1 MKTRLLY
8 LWESLNSS
16 FWFLPLFIILLSIGA
31 AAGLVYLDTIEFYTL
46 SGRLSYLMGGGY
58 ESARSVLS
66 VIAGAMLGVAG
77 TVFSIT
83 LVALTLASSQFGAR
97 LLRNFMYDRLNQ
109 VVLGVY
115 VATFL
120 YCIIVLRTV
129 KSSNEVEF
137 VPNLSVLFALLLAV
151 GSIFLLI
158 VFIHHISVS
167 IQADHVI
174 ADVDEKLGKS
184 LKKLYPEELGEE
196 DPNKD
201 HKELWNTLKGKFTEK
216 TTVSRDYKGY
226 LQAVD
231 NGGLMELAKE
241 YDFLLEIR
249 FRPGEFLVADMEIA
263 SVYSKN
269 DIDEK
274 VMKKLY
280 SAFIL
285 GKVRTPTQDAEFAI
299 HQLVEI
305 AARALSPGIND
316 PYTAITCIDKLCASM
331 CYLTKAHFPS
341 AYRYDDEQLRIVAKP
356 VDFAGMMD
364 AAFNQI
370 RQFGKGSPAV
380 LIRLME
386 VLVII
391 NGFARGKAQKD
402 TVLRHAQMVLNT
414 AEEAFTEM
422 NDLGDM
428 KERYKSIQKV

>member
-1 MKTRLLY
+1 M
-8 LWESLNSS
+8 
-16 FWFLPLFIILLSIGA
+16 
-31 AAGLVYLDTIEFYTL
+31 
-46 SGRLSYLMGGGY
+46 
-58 ESARSVLS
+58 
-66 VIAGAMLGVAG
+66 AGAMLGVAG

-120 YCIIVLRTV
+120 YCLLVLRTV
-129 KSSNEVEF
+129 KSPGEGEF

-167 IQADHVI
+167 IQADRVI
-174 ADVDEKLGKS
+174 ADVDEKLGKN
-184 LKKLYPEELGEE
+184 LEKLYPIGLGEE
-196 DPNKD
+196 EPVAE
-201 HKELWNTLKGKFTEK
+201 HETQWSELREK
-216 TTVSRDYKGY
+216 YPVKTAVSLDYNGY

-231 NGGLMELAKE
+231 NEGLMELAKKL
-241 YDFLLEIR
+241 DFLLKIR
-249 FRPGEFLVADMEIA
+249 FRPGEFLVKDMEIA
-263 SVYSKN
+263 AVYSKTAC
-269 DIDEK
+269 EEP
-274 VMKKLY
+274 VLKKIGG
-280 SAFIL
+280 AFIL

-299 HQLVEI
+299 DQLVEI

-316 PYTAITCIDKLCASM
+316 PYTTITCIDRLCASM
-331 CYLTKAHFPS
+331 CYLTKARFPS
-341 AYRYDDEQLRIVAKP
+341 AYRYDDDQLRIVAKP

-370 RQFGKGSPAV
+370 RQFGKDSPSV

-391 NGFARGKAQKD
+391 NGFARGKTQKD
-402 TVLRHAQMVLNT
+402 AVLRHAQMVLNM
-414 AEEAFTEM
+414 AEEAFPEK
-422 NDLGDM
+422 NDLSDM
-428 KERYKSIQKV
+428 KERYRSIQAVKGNY